1 MLRRKLEKA
10 KSVDA
15 KLAKGKRG
23 KAKRDKYV
31 QLEEPNFF

>member
-15 KLAKGKRG
+15 KLAKEKIG
-23 KAKRDKYV
+23 KAKRDNYV
-31 QLEEPNFF
+31 QLEELNFF